1 MQLIIKEENFAGK
14 ILDEIS
20 LQIANETLTVADLIK
35 LKVENEID
43 CQNLKIE
50 KNNQGYQHQTEDIL
64 NKNNSSYNSVKN
76 KTLDAE
82 AQIYRAWEAYK
93 NNQIIVMIDNRQT
106 EALEEEILVS
116 PETQVSFIR
125 LTQLVGG

>member
-20 LQIANETLTVADLIK
+20 LQIADETLTVADLIK
-35 LKVENEID
+35 LKVENEVD
-43 CQNLKIE
+43 CQNSKIK
-50 KNNQGYQHQTEDIL
+50 KNNQGYQHHTEDIL
-64 NKNNSSYNSVKN
+64 NKNNSNYNSLKH
-76 KTLDAE
+76 KALDTE

-93 NNQIIVMIDNRQT
+93 NNQIIVMVDNRQT
-106 EALEEEILVS
+106 EGLEEEILVN